1 MSVLA
6 AALDALGRDEE
17 AALDRLFEIV
27 RIPSIS
33 TQKSHEADCRVAA
46 DWFAAELRR
55 LGFSAAVHRTA
66 GQPIVVGHSVE
77 AGSAAPH
84 LLYYGHYDVQPADPE
99 ALWKTPAFSPVLTEG
114 PHGPRIVG
122 RGAVDDKG
130 QVVMWLEAFRAWRAV
145 AGKLPARVTVL
156 LEGEEETGS
165 PSLNDFLIAHAPELK
180 ADVAVISDGNM
191 WDIDTPSITTR
202 LRGTTYME
210 LALRTAASD
219 LHSGLFGG
227 SARNALH
234 AMVEL
239 LARLHDADGRICLPG
254 FYDDVPALPPATAKQ
269 WADIGFDEATFLR
282 KFGLSTPAGERG
294 FSALERLWAR
304 PTAEIHGIWGGYMEH
319 GRKTVIP
326 AEAHAKL
333 SFRIV
338 PGQSPERAVA
348 SLRRFLEESRP
359 ADATIELSVLGAEG
373 GIEIP
378 TDSAWMLA
386 VRRALEAEYGTPPLL
401 AGCGGSLPVVAS
413 LKRLLGMDTLL
424 FSFGLDDDQVHGPNE
439 KFELTCFHRG
449 GRSHLRLLAE
459 LAALRVG
466 A

>member
-1 MSVLA
+1 MFVLA

-46 DWFAAELRR
+46 EWFAAELRR

-66 GQPIVVGHSVE
+66 GQPIVVGHSTE
-77 AGSAAPH
+77 AGSDAPH

-99 ALWKTPAFSPVLTEG
+99 ALWKTPAFSPALTEG

-130 QVVMWLEAFRAWRAV
+130 QVVMWLEAFRAWRTV

-165 PSLNDFLIAHAPELK
+165 PSLNDFLIAHASELK

-202 LRGTTYME
+202 LRGTTYIE
-210 LALRTAASD
+210 LALRTATSD

-234 AMVEL
+234 AMAEL

-269 WADIGFDEATFLR
+269 WADIGFDEVTFLS
-282 KFGLSTPAGERG
+282 KFGLSNPAGERG

-338 PGQSPERAVA
+338 PGQSPEGALT
-348 SLRRFLEESRP
+348 SLRRFLEESS
-359 ADATIELSVLGAEG
+359 AG
-373 GIEIP
+373 GRH
-378 TDSAWMLA
+378 D
-386 VRRALEAEYGTPPLL
+386 RA
-401 AGCGGSLPVVAS
+401 
-413 LKRLLGMDTLL
+413 
-424 FSFGLDDDQVHGPNE
+424 HGPRR
-439 KFELTCFHRG
+439 RG
-449 GRSHLRLLAE
+449 RYRDSH
-459 LAALRVG
+459 
-466 A
+466 